1 MENIEE
7 VSAPIEQPAK
17 FNILWIMAGVLF
29 AIVLGISVYYFQFGP
44 ISTNTL
50 PTGRKASAVQSVI
63 SPTPMPFEE
72 MTIPALRK
80 REYASIL
87 GERSVYAQQGSYT
100 SYLTSYDSDGLK
112 INGLLTIPTGEEP
125 EGGWPAIVFIHGYI
139 PPTVYQTTERYVD
152 YVNYLASNGFVV
164 FKIDLRGHG
173 NSEGEATGA
182 YFSSDY
188 IIDTLHAYSALQNS
202 GFVNPD
208 KIGLWGHSMAG
219 NVILRTMAVKTDIPA
234 SVIWAGA
241 VYSYTDREEYG
252 IQDTSYRPP
261 QTVSQTQSRRQRLFD
276 TYGEFDQ
283 NNSFWSKFSAVNY
296 LKDIK
301 GAIEVHH
308 AVDDSVVNV
317 GYSRDLMKLL
327 DSTSIPHELYEY
339 SSGEHDIAGGSFNS
353 AMERTVEFFRER
365 L

>member
-1 MENIEE
+1 MENSAE
-7 VSAPIEQPAK
+7 VPAPLEQPARN
-17 FNILWIMAGVLF
+17 NIWWIIGGILL
-29 AIVLGISVYYFQFGP
+29 AIISSISIYYFQFGP

-50 PTGRKASAVQSVI
+50 PQGRKSSLVQAII

-80 REYASIL
+80 REYKSNL
-87 GERSVYAQQGSYT
+87 GERTTYSQHGNYT
-100 SYLTSYDSDGLK
+100 SYLTSYNSDGLK

-125 EGGWPAIVFIHGYI
+125 KDGWPAIIFIHGYI

-173 NSEGEATGA
+173 HSEGEATGA

-188 IIDTLHAYSALQNS
+188 IIDALTAYSALQNS
-202 GFVNPD
+202 NFVNQN

-219 NVILRTMAVKTDIPA
+219 NVILRTMTVKTDIPA
-234 SVIWAGA
+234 AVIWAGA

-261 QTVSQTQSRRQRLFD
+261 PQQNITQSQNRRQRLFD
-276 TYGEFDQ
+276 TYGDFDQ
-283 NNSFWSKFSAVNY
+283 NNEFWSQFSAVNY
-296 LKDIK
+296 
-301 GAIEVHH
+301 
-308 AVDDSVVNV
+308 
-317 GYSRDLMKLL
+317 
-327 DSTSIPHELYEY
+327 
-339 SSGEHDIAGGSFNS
+339 
-353 AMERTVEFFRER
+353 
-365 L
+365 